1 MRDIFSNR
9 QELYLDP
16 NHKKLGGVCAG
27 VANYLDISTFWIRL
41 AAVIGL
47 VVHPLGALAAYGLAY
62 IILDEQPDDYDGVV

>member
-41 AAVIGL
+41 AAIIGL
-47 VVHPLGALAAYGLAY
+47 VVHPVVALVAYGLAY
-62 IILDEQPDDYDGVV
+62 IILDAQPDDYDEVI